1 MGFFMY
7 SSFDQMDMQYCLF
20 LGCSMII
27 QDWIGLVAGTLTTT
41 AFVPQVYRIW
51 QRKHADDISASM
63 FIIFITGVALWF
75 YYGLM
80 LQAWPIIIANGITL
94 ILASTILF
102 LKYYYQKVGRHN
114 RE

>member
-1 MGFFMY
+1 
-7 SSFDQMDMQYCLF
+7 
-20 LGCSMII
+20 MIN

-63 FIIFITGVALWF
+63 FVIFITGVALWL

-80 LQAWPIIIANGITL
+80 LQAWPIIIANGVTLVLATTIL
-94 ILASTILF
+94 IL
-102 LKYYYQKVGRHN
+102 KYHYRKSGQHRG
-114 RE
+114 E